1 MTRNILLCVGLLA
14 MAAGMALTSSN
25 NVKNQEDQL
34 ARINRDISSE
44 QERIRVLTAEWHTLK
59 TPERLETLT
68 QRHLNDLQ
76 PATPKQVATLAS
88 LLDPL
93 PAAAAPAPVAE
104 AVAPAEEKPVEVAAA
119 PPTLTPAEVAPEPAA
134 VVEPKPAAPVRAT
147 VSSRPVRQATA
158 RTAPARQ
165 TAHKT
170 PDSIEAIIAQTENPF
185 HAAVSA
191 ERPESRHEPRRVND
205 ELSELIER
213 QPAEGVLWASAGGRE

>member
-34 ARINRDISSE
+34 AQINRDISSE

-104 AVAPAEEKPVEVAAA
+104 A
-119 PPTLTPAEVAPEPAA
+119 AA